1 MQEQYQS
8 VADMMIQLF
17 YSQTDITC
25 YSFNSRVYDNFRTG
39 TFVLYKSTSRDFEV
53 HVRQWDCGSLHYPAS
68 CNCGFV
74 AKEGSDI
81 IAFDMC
87 SGQLHESQPH
97 LSVINRDTTGSNV
110 RITESY
116 LGRKVTVS
124 SKLLLVD
131 VMVIS
136 AIIFTNSHQL

>member
-1 MQEQYQS
+1 M
-8 VADMMIQLF
+8 VILF
-17 YSQTDITC
+17 YNQSDITC
-25 YSFNSRVYDNFRTG
+25 FSSDSRLYDNFKTG
-39 TFVLYKSTSRDFEV
+39 TFVLSKSMSRDFEV

-97 LSVINRDTTGSNV
+97 LSIISRDTTGSHV

-124 SKLLLVD
+124 KYCL
-131 VMVIS
+131 
-136 AIIFTNSHQL
+136 